1 MLLDNTRLQG
11 DIAKLKENLEKGQI
25 DKAVK
30 LAERL
35 SNRRLVDIIVSAPE
49 EAVIPFLKG
58 LSWQRAARVAAWL
71 PEELTLDLME
81 NLIPAEQQEF
91 ISRLDSDELTDLLDH
106 LPEEERQKYISLFL
120 PDQQEEVEQLAEYA
134 PDSVGGHME
143 KEYLT
148 IHQEQTARD
157 ALEKMRQA
165 RQQQIDNIGYIYVID
180 ESGGLKGVASSQ
192 MLAFADRNSAM
203 KDFMI
208 TRLQVARVD
217 EEAVEAARVL
227 RYRRYKMLPV
237 LDKEDRL
244 VGVLTLDTAIDL
256 LAEEMTG
263 DFVSFAGT
271 SEEESFFTNPRKAI
285 KMRLP
290 WMVANVFLNL
300 GAVAVISSFE
310 ATIAQIAILAAFLPM
325 ITDMGGNV
333 GIQALSVSIRS
344 MALGEVQPGEV
355 ARELKKEALIGLF
368 NGAVLGGLF
377 ALLAFLLERNPL
389 IGLVAG
395 MALGINVLVAGIVGG
410 TLPFI
415 IKKLGRDPAMMTGPF
430 LTTITDIT
438 GVSIYL
444 GLSTL
449 LLLQILG

>member
-1 MLLDNTRLQG
+1 MLLDSTQLQQ
-11 DIAKLKENLEKGQI
+11 DITELKENLEENQI
-25 DKAVK
+25 NQAVK
-30 LAERL
+30 LAEKL
-35 SNRRLVDIIVSAPE
+35 SNRRLVDIILSAPE

-58 LSWQRAARVAAWL
+58 MGWQRTARVTAWL
-71 PEELTLDLME
+71 PEELTLELME
-81 NLIPAEQQEF
+81 NLTSAEQQEL
-91 ISRLDSDELTDLLDH
+91 INRLDSDELADLLDH
-106 LPEEERQKYISLFL
+106 LPGEERQKYIDLFL
-120 PDQQEEVEQLAEYA
+120 PEQQREVKQLSEYP

-148 IHQEQTARD
+148 IYQEQTARE

-165 RQQQIDNIGYIYVID
+165 RQQQADNIGYIYVTD
-180 ESGGLKGVASSQ
+180 QSGRLKGVASSQ
-192 MLAFADRNSAM
+192 MLAFADRDAIM
-203 KDFMI
+203 QDFM
-208 TRLQVARVD
+208 TARLQIARV
-217 EEAVEAARVL
+217 EEAAVEAARLL

-237 LDKEDRL
+237 LDREDKL
-244 VGVLTLDTAIDL
+244 MGVLTLDTAIDL

-271 SEEESFFTNPRKAI
+271 SEEESFFTTPRKAI

-290 WMVANVFLNL
+290 WMIGNVFLNL

-310 ATIAQIAILAAFLPM
+310 DTIAQIAILAAFLPM

-344 MALGEVQPGEV
+344 MALGEVQPAEF
-355 ARELKKEALIGLF
+355 AKEMKKEMLIGLF
-368 NGAVLGGLF
+368 NGAVLGSLF
-377 ALLAFLLERNPL
+377 ALLAFFLERNPL

-410 TLPFI
+410 TLPFV

-449 LLLQILG
+449 FLLQILG

>member
-1 MLLDNTRLQG
+1 MLLDNTRLQR
-11 DIAKLKENLEKGQI
+11 DIAELKENLEKGQI

-30 LAERL
+30 LAESL

-49 EAVIPFLKG
+49 ETVIPFLKG
-58 LSWQRAARVAAWL
+58 LRWQRAARVAAWL

-81 NLIPAEQQEF
+81 NLTPAEQQEF

-106 LPEEERQKYISLFL
+106 LPEEERQKYIGLFL
-120 PDQQEEVEQLAEYA
+120 PDQQEEVKQLAEYV

-148 IHQEQTARD
+148 IHQDQTARD

-192 MLAFADRNSAM
+192 MLAFADRDAAM

-271 SEEESFFTNPRKAI
+271 SEEESFFTSPRKAI

-290 WMVANVFLNL
+290 WMVGNIFLNL

-310 ATIAQIAILAAFLPM
+310 DTIAQIAILAAFLPM

-355 ARELKKEALIGLF
+355 AIELKKEALIGLF

-444 GLSTL
+444 GLSAL

>member
-1 MLLDNTRLQG
+1 MLLDNTRLQR
-11 DIAKLKENLEKGQI
+11 DIAELKENLEKGQI

-30 LAERL
+30 LAESL

-49 EAVIPFLKG
+49 ETVIPFLKG
-58 LSWQRAARVAAWL
+58 LRWQRAARVAAWL

-81 NLIPAEQQEF
+81 NLTPAEQQEF

-106 LPEEERQKYISLFL
+106 LPEEERQKYIGLFL
-120 PDQQEEVEQLAEYA
+120 PDQQEEVKQLAEYV

-148 IHQEQTARD
+148 IHQDQTARD

-192 MLAFADRNSAM
+192 MLAFADRDAAM

-271 SEEESFFTNPRKAI
+271 SEEESFFTSPRKAI

-290 WMVANVFLNL
+290 WMVGNIFLNL

-310 ATIAQIAILAAFLPM
+310 DTIAQIAILAAFLPM

-355 ARELKKEALIGLF
+355 AIELKKEALIGLF

-395 MALGINVLVAGIVGG
+395 IALGINVLVAGIVGG

-444 GLSTL
+444 GLSAL

>member
-1 MLLDNTRLQG
+1 MLLDNTKLQK
-11 DIAKLKENLEKGQI
+11 DIVELKEKLEKSQI
-25 DKAVK
+25 DQAVK
-30 LAERL
+30 LAEKL

-49 EAVIPFLKG
+49 EAVVPFLKG
-58 LSWQRAARVAAWL
+58 LSWQRAARIAAWL

-81 NLIPAEQQEF
+81 NLTPAEQQEF
-91 ISRLDSDELTDLLDH
+91 INRLDSDELTDLLDH
-106 LPEEERQKYISLFL
+106 LPEEERQKYIDLFL
-120 PDQQEEVEQLAEYA
+120 PDQQKEVEQLAEYD

-148 IHQEQTARD
+148 IHQEQTARE
-157 ALEKMRQA
+157 ALEKMRLA
-165 RQQQIDNIGYIYVID
+165 RQQQVDNIGYIYAID
-180 ESGGLKGVASSQ
+180 ESGRLKGVTSSQ
-192 MLAFADRNSAM
+192 MLAFAGKDTVI

-208 TRLQVARVD
+208 THLQVARVD
-217 EEAVEAARVL
+217 EAAVEAARML

-237 LDKEDRL
+237 LDEEDRL

-271 SEEESFFTNPRKAI
+271 SEEESFFTSPRKAI

-290 WMVANVFLNL
+290 WMVGNVFLNL

-310 ATIAQIAILAAFLPM
+310 NTIAQIAILAAFLPM

-355 ARELKKEALIGLF
+355 AKELKKEVLIGLF
-368 NGAVLGGLF
+368 NGVVLGGLF

-444 GLSTL
+444 GLSSL